1 MRYPLTPLVAVAV
14 CAVMAGRRRSPRS
27 PISCTT
33 STTKPSNGSGSPQE
47 CWSEHR
53 RSAGREHRLA
63 DPDAPGRHAA
73 RHRPR
78 QLAAHPHSRQGD
90 LAWAVP
96 HGHSHRPQNAARR
109 ARGGHHHR
117 DRASDP
123 TATLQGTAKRLC
135 LIFDP

>member
-90 LAWAVP
+90 LALAVP
-96 HGHSHRPQNAARR
+96 HGRSHRPQNAARR
-109 ARGGHHHR
+109 PRRTPPPGSCFGP
-117 DRASDP
+117 DRH
-123 TATLQGTAKRLC
+123 LQGTAKRLC
-135 LIFDP
+135 LVFDP